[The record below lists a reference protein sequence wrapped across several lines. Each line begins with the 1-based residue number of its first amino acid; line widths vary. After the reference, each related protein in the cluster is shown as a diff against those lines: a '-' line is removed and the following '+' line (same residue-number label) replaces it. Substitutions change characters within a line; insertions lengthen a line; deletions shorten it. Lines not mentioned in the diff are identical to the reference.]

1 MKLAKDIS
9 DFEKR
14 IGQHKQSEVS
24 GMRMYRVIENKMRS
38 GFDMANDTR
47 WFDTVAEARAEALE
61 LGMPLDSIVQEL
73 MIGTKGD
80 LIQTVKNFL
89 NGDYTID
96 GCIRT
101 VRSLGSNRQVAE
113 LKVVNLFDNR
123 ES

>member
-1 MKLAKDIS
+1 
-9 DFEKR
+9 
-14 IGQHKQSEVS
+14 
-24 GMRMYRVIENKMRS
+24 MRMYRVIENKMRS

-101 VRSLGSNRQVAE
+101 IRNLGSNRQVAK
-113 LKVVNLFDNR
+113 LKVVNLFDTTP
-123 ES
+123 E

>member
-1 MKLAKDIS
+1 
-9 DFEKR
+9 
-14 IGQHKQSEVS
+14 
-24 GMRMYRVIENKMRS
+24 MRMYRVI
-38 GFDMANDTR
+38 ANGEWGCKSKETP

-61 LGMPLDSIVQEL
+61 LRMPLDSIVQEL

-113 LKVVNLFDNR
+113 LKVVNLFDTTP
-123 ES
+123 E

>member
-1 MKLAKDIS
+1 
-9 DFEKR
+9 
-14 IGQHKQSEVS
+14 
-24 GMRMYRVIENKMRS
+24 MRMYRVIEERMRS
-38 GFDMANDTR
+38 GFEMTAIVGTR

-61 LGMPLDSIVQEL
+61 LGMPLDSIVEEL

-113 LKVVNLFDNR
+113 LKVVNLFDSTP
-123 ES
+123 E